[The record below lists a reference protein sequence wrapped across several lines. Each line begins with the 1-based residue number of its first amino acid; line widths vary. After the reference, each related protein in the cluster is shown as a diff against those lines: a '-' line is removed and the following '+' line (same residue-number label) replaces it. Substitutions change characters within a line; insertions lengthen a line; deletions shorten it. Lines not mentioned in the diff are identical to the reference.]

1 GGSGGGKEGRRIG
14 WTGVVEPERAADGRA
29 AIWPPF
35 RWQAQRRGKRRTT
48 KRTNRKQR
56 PIRRR
61 QRGGASPT
69 GRTPAGRSSRGSRG
83 DAPPRRSQK
92 RAFLEPIPCNAPRSE
107 FMIMRR
113 IDRGVLA
120 RAVGRGAPR
129 PHRFRRMAPPLK
141 HGRVDEGG
149 LTSG

>member
-1 GGSGGGKEGRRIG
+1 
-14 WTGVVEPERAADGRA
+14 A

-69 GRTPAGRSSRGSRG
+69 GRTPAGRSSKGSRG
-83 DAPPRRSQK
+83 EAPPRGSQK
-92 RAFLEPIPCNAPRSE
+92 RAFLEPIPCNAPRSG
-107 FMIMRR
+107 FMIMRSTEESSL
-113 IDRGVLA
+113 G
-120 RAVGRGAPR
+120 GAPR